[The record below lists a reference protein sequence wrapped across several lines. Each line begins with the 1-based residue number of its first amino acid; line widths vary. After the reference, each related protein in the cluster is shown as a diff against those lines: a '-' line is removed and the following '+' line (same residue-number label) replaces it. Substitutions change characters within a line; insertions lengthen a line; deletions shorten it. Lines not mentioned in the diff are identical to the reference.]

1 MKRPKRPGPQTSDF
15 VLGLDLGQPQD
26 YTALAVLERLW
37 QPDTADPVG
46 QEESHYHLRHLV
58 RWPPR
63 TGYPEM
69 AAEVAKLVEKPPLDH
84 PLLAIDQTAVGE
96 GVVDLFCQPGV
107 KAALH
112 AVLITGGHE
121 TNREGAWHVPKV
133 ELVAAVQVLLQS
145 HRMKFARLP
154 ERDVLVEELQ
164 TFKVKPTLA
173 GNDSL
178 EAWRERD
185 HDDLVFAVALAA
197 WLGEEDRPFVAPEP
211 IEEEPGGVFAMMAR
225 GPSEAVLRMFNR

>member
-1 MKRPKRPGPQTSDF
+1 
-15 VLGLDLGQPQD
+15 
-26 YTALAVLERLW
+26 VLERLW
-37 QPDTADPVG
+37 QPDPADPLG
-46 QEESHYHLRHLV
+46 QEETHYQLRNLV

-96 GVVDLFCQPGV
+96 GVVEPFCQARP
-107 KAALH
+107 KAVLH
-112 AVLITGGHE
+112 AVVITGGHE
-121 TNREGAWHVPKV
+121 ISREGAWRVPKM

-145 HRMKFARLP
+145 HRLKFARLP

-178 EAWRERD
+178 EAWRETD
-185 HDDLVFAVALAA
+185 HDDLVLAVALAA
-197 WLGEEDRPFVAPEP
+197 WLGEEVRSFMAREP

-225 GPSEAVLRMFNR
+225 GPSERVLRMFNR